1 MKQAV
6 RPKDFVIVIGVAL
19 AWTLV
24 VMAFSTTMGSRPLR
38 IYDWGPPVFA
48 VVLTLFFMVKD
59 RMSGSGEP

>member
-6 RPKDFVIVIGVAL
+6 RAKDFVLLIGVAL

-38 IYDWGPPVFA
+38 IYDWGPPVA
-48 VVLTLFFMVKD
+48 AAVLTLVFMVRD
-59 RMSGSGEP
+59 RLAQRGGR

>member
-1 MKQAV
+1 MNNTAST
-6 RPKDFVIVIGVAL
+6 KDFVAVIATAL

-48 VVLTLFFMVKD
+48 CILTLAFMVRD
-59 RMSGSGEP
+59 RLARRNGG

>member
-6 RPKDFVIVIGVAL
+6 RAKDFLILIGVAA

-24 VMAFSTTMGSRPLR
+24 VVAFSTTMGSRPLR

-48 VVLTLFFMVKD
+48 AVLTLYFMVRD
-59 RMSGSGEP
+59 RLSSPGGR